1 MNERTIEIYKALYG
15 SLECTKENLA
25 NYLKLSSVKTVENNI
40 KEIED
45 IEYDIT
51 IRKYRFKNLLPKYIP
66 NEVFFE
72 TFKDSITNKLMK
84 NDFALLEKH
93 ISSIN
98 TMSMIHTSELS
109 NLAKK
114 IIMFKNAIKNNC
126 VLKVSYKKN
135 DGITEEKFI
144 QPNTIHA
151 NGFTYYC
158 FVTYD
163 QRNEKDVG
171 AQRTFAFNG
180 IQDIEA
186 VEYTSGFPFSKEQKG
201 NAFGSFKK
209 DRFVILH
216 LNQGIAHFFKRE
228 NLFSDDAF
236 ELIDEELNGSITV
249 KMYYNNDFEIEK
261 IIQQWM
267 PNITIQNNLEL
278 KNKVYKKIND
288 NFNQLI
294 NGK

>member
-15 SLECTKENLA
+15 SIECTKENLT
-25 NYLKLSSVKTVENNI
+25 NYLNLSSVKTVENNI

-51 IRKYRFKNLLPKYIP
+51 IRKYRFKNLLPEYIP
-66 NEVFFE
+66 NEVFFD

-98 TMSMIHTSELS
+98 TKSMIHTSELS

-126 VLKVSYKKN
+126 ILKVSYKKN
-135 DGITEEKFI
+135 DDTTEEKFI
-144 QPNTIHA
+144 QPNTIYS

-163 QRNEKDVG
+163 KRNKEKAG
-171 AQRTFAFNG
+171 EQRTFAFNG
-180 IQDIEA
+180 ILDIEA
-186 VEYTSGFPFSKEQKG
+186 VEYTNNFPFSKEQKG

-209 DRFVILH
+209 DRFVVLH
-216 LNQGIAHFFKRE
+216 LNQKVAHFFKRE

-236 ELIDEELNGSITV
+236 ELIDEESNGSITV
-249 KMYYNNDFEIEK
+249 KMYYNIDFEIER
-261 IIQQWM
+261 IVQQWM

-288 NFNQLI
+288 NLAQLQHS
-294 NGK
+294 